1 MNKCGQINHIFGHI
15 FIDSAHLSQ
24 LNISFCFFLTLLLF
38 MLISD
43 DVIL

>member
-15 FIDSAHLSQ
+15 FIDSAHLPQ
-24 LNISFCFFLTLLLF
+24 LNIFFFSNIALF

-43 DVIL
+43 DVIH